1 MYLSLYCPLLLCSPP
16 LVEAVVVSTRDILPS
31 LCMALPL
38 LQLGLGFP
46 PAWNARRC
54 LNSRGDGFS
63 VFVAL
68 PTSESN
74 VTKIGSG
81 KHVISLSDERN
92 TILGAS
98 MLRRI
103 FDPTGVPGVRVAD
116 SAQAACLV
124 VVPLHR
130 ECCCHATPTRAG
142 VIISLQRSRC
152 HRSAQQPAVTGAPE
166 SRFSPLSALLS
177 LRHASRPA
185 ERAEQRRD
193 SCRV

>member
-1 MYLSLYCPLLLCSPP
+1 
-16 LVEAVVVSTRDILPS
+16 
-31 LCMALPL
+31 MALPL

-130 ECCCHATPTRAG
+130 ECCCDSNPSRRNNITAAIALPPLCSAARRDGRAR
-142 VIISLQRSRC
+142 ISLLTSQRAPFTTTC
-152 HRSAQQPAVTGAPE
+152 VTTC
-166 SRFSPLSALLS
+166 
-177 LRHASRPA
+177 
-185 ERAEQRRD
+185 RAR
-193 SCRV
+193 